1 MFLLGASI
9 AVAIIL
15 LGIFVVLFVPGIGQM
30 LGTAAQPTPPPSNP
44 EAGSGGSQA
53 PAISQVRLS
62 WSSLNALPMAQ
73 TAAAATSMDGSI
85 FVIGGEARE
94 GATGAVW
101 RYDPG
106 NDTWRS
112 LTSKPTPVSNA
123 QAVVLNGRIYVPGGE
138 TTNSTITTTLE
149 VYDPVQGNWSTAAP
163 LPEPRSAYG
172 LVTLEGR
179 MYLFGGWDG
188 SSARDEVYVYDPDT
202 DTWEEETVMPAPR
215 AYGGAV
221 AIDNKIYV
229 MGGENASGVLA
240 SSEIYSPA
248 RAGEQW
254 TASTAMLPE
263 PRSRFGSG
271 TIANFIILLGGVPDT
286 RPYYYNIRTDTWQT
300 FEEPELLQGGLGT
313 LPAVAQRDTSLFV
326 VNRPDDENFSTSSL
340 FELRLLYTVILP
352 LNP

>member
-1 MFLLGASI
+1 
-9 AVAIIL
+9 
-15 LGIFVVLFVPGIGQM
+15 
-30 LGTAAQPTPPPSNP
+30 
-44 EAGSGGSQA
+44 
-53 PAISQVRLS
+53 
-62 WSSLNALPMAQ
+62 
-73 TAAAATSMDGSI
+73 
-85 FVIGGEARE
+85 
-94 GATGAVW
+94 
-101 RYDPG
+101 
-106 NDTWRS
+106 
-112 LTSKPTPVSNA
+112 
-123 QAVVLNGRIYVPGGE
+123 
-138 TTNSTITTTLE
+138 
-149 VYDPVQGNWSTAAP
+149 
-163 LPEPRSAYG
+163 
-172 LVTLEGR
+172 